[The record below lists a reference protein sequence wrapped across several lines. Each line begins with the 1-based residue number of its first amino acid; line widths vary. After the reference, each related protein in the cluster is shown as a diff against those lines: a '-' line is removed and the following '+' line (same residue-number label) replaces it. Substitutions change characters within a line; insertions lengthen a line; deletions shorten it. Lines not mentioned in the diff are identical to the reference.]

1 MLAPHDIIIT
11 DKKGD
16 KKMTQELI
24 DAFLEAWDNLE
35 EYGISIC
42 IDDRIIYIDEVSF
55 DTDMVEEN

>member
-1 MLAPHDIIIT
+1 
-11 DKKGD
+11 
-16 KKMTQELI
+16 MTQKLI

-42 IDDRIIYIDEVSF
+42 INDRITYIDEVSF